1 MLRESVMFDT
11 SLGPYLTEGY
21 SPKGLSMRNAV
32 ADACRQNRMLSALLT
47 EERARL
53 LPNMQ
58 RIPLTVGQVIYESGT
73 RLDFAYLPTTSI
85 VSSIYTTQEGATAQ
99 MALIGNEGM
108 AGIELFLDR
117 DTAHYRT
124 VVLIAGEAIRAS
136 SKALQAEFARG
147 GAFQHSILRY
157 TNILLTQLSQTA
169 ICNRLHSVEQRLCRW
184 LLECDDRVSRNE
196 IQMTQENIA
205 NMLGV
210 RREGVTVA
218 AGRLQEA
225 GLIQYS
231 RGHIHILDRDGL
243 EAIACE
249 CYRVVGQEVNCSP
262 ASAHPRQIAR

>member
-1 MLRESVMFDT
+1 MFDT
-11 SLGPYLTEGY
+11 SLGPYLTK
-21 SPKGLSMRNAV
+21 SNSARGLSMRSAV
-32 ADACRQNRMLSALLT
+32 ADACMQNRILSTLSA

-53 LPNMQ
+53 LPSMQ
-58 RIPLTVGQVIYESGT
+58 RIPLTLGEVIYESGT

-85 VSSIYTTQEGATAQ
+85 VSSVYTTQEGATAQ

-124 VVLIAGEAIRAS
+124 VVQIAGEAIRVS
-136 SKALQAEFARG
+136 SKAFQAEFARG
-147 GAFQHSILRY
+147 DAFQHTILRY
-157 TNILLTQLSQTA
+157 SNTLLTQLSQTA

-184 LLECDDRVSRNE
+184 LLECDDRVSGNE
-196 IQMTQENIA
+196 IQITQENIA

-243 EAIACE
+243 EAIGCE
-249 CYRVVGQEVNCSP
+249 CYRVVGQEVNRRP
-262 ASAHPRQIAR
+262 ASTGPRQIAR

>member
-1 MLRESVMFDT
+1 MFDT
-11 SLGPYLTEGY
+11 SLGPYLTE
-21 SPKGLSMRNAV
+21 SSSARALSMRNAV
-32 ADACRQNRMLSALLT
+32 ADACMENRILSALSA

-53 LPNMQ
+53 LPSMQ
-58 RIPLTVGQVIYESGT
+58 RIPLTLGQVIYESGT

-85 VSSIYTTQEGATAQ
+85 VSSVYTTQEGATAQ
-99 MALIGNEGM
+99 MALIGKEGM

-124 VVLIAGEAIRAS
+124 VVQIAGEAIRVP
-136 SKALQAEFARG
+136 SKAFLAEFARG
-147 GAFQHSILRY
+147 DAFQHTILRY
-157 TNILLTQLSQTA
+157 SNTLLAQLSQTA
-169 ICNRLHSVEQRLCRW
+169 ICNRLHSVAQRLCRW
-184 LLECDDRVSRNE
+184 LLECDDRVSGNE

-210 RREGVTVA
+210 RREGVTLA

-243 EAIACE
+243 EAISCE
-249 CYRVVGQEVNCSP
+249 CYRVVGQEVNCRP
-262 ASAHPRQIAR
+262 ASTGPRQIAR